1 MIGPMKWMLW
11 LDEILSE
18 LSLNGQ
24 VLEDCLDCNNSQTLS
39 FCITYLHAVSE
50 TIKFPEFFDSEMLH
64 ILYFND
70 AKVYDIWLIA
80 NQYF

>member
-1 MIGPMKWMLW
+1 MDAMVGWDFEWIEFKWPSFRG
-11 LDEILSE
+11 LSR
-18 LSLNGQ
+18 LQQLP
-24 VLEDCLDCNNSQTLS
+24 DTS

-50 TIKFPEFFDSEMLH
+50 TTKFPEFFDSEMLD